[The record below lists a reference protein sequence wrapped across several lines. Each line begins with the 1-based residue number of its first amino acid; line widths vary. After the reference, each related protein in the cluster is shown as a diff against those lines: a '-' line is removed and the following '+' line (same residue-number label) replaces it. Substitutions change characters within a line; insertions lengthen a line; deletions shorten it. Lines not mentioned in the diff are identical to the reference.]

1 MAEIRYP
8 AFLSYSHRDQAVAEW
23 LHHELETYRV
33 PSRMVGRETPLGP
46 VPSRLTPIFK
56 DRDELS
62 AAGSLGDAI
71 TAALNR
77 ASALIVV
84 CSTASASSPWVNEE
98 VRAFKKLHG
107 HARIFAVI
115 VDGEP
120 GASRIAGRESEECFP
135 PAVRFAVDADGQL
148 TDTPAEPIAADL
160 REGGDGKRLAKLK
173 LIAGL
178 LGVGLDEIV
187 QREAQRRARR
197 LRYLVA
203 ASLAG
208 MTVTSGL
215 AITAVMARDEARE
228 QRNEAQHQRSEADSL
243 VEFMLTDLRKKLEP
257 VGRLDVMDT
266 VGRRALAYYADQD
279 PKKLDPNALGRR
291 SRALQLVAEVRNL
304 RGDSDGALAAFRQA
318 AATTGE
324 LLARNPNDGQRI
336 FDHAQSVFWVG
347 YIAWQRGDLKTGRQY
362 FGQYLAKAQQLAR
375 MDPENDAWNGEVGYA
390 NQSLG
395 ILELDDNQPAKA
407 LQLFNNG
414 EGVWARLTQ
423 RAKDRRE
430 PSYNRAQMLAW
441 RADAERRLLD
451 PKSAISDR
459 QREAAIYRELLAA
472 DPADNK
478 AKEGL
483 AVAELRTAQLRLEMG
498 LPREAVDAARVGFDE
513 AQALQSRD
521 PSNRLWQEIG
531 VKAANTAAE
540 AKMMTGD
547 WVGARHANLLALAN
561 AQKLVAVDRTVPE
574 WRTDCLLPARWMEIA
589 ISVADGQRIVA
600 RELIERFRR
609 DFHWDDTTKSADE
622 RFAWV
627 MVDTLDGIARRAS
640 GDQAGARASFQRAAL
655 YLPRSDRLMD
665 ARLLGAARYLQR
677 TTRVTGLPASAPA
690 MAGRVQYN
698 VGALLSSSGG

>member
-1 MAEIRYP
+1 MAEVSYP

-33 PSRMVGRETPLGP
+33 PSHMVGRETPLGP
-46 VPSRLTPIFK
+46 IPARLTPIFK
-56 DRDELS
+56 DREELS

-71 TAALNR
+71 TAALSR

-84 CSTASASSPWVNEE
+84 CSIASATSPWVNEE
-98 VRAFKKLHG
+98 VRAFKLRHG
-107 HARIFAVI
+107 HARILAVI

-120 GASRIAGRESEECFP
+120 GASRIPGREAEECFP
-135 PAVRFAVDADGQL
+135 PAVRFAVGEDGQL
-148 TDTPAEPIAADL
+148 TDVPAEPIAADL
-160 REGGDGKRLAKLK
+160 RPGGDGKRLAKLK
-173 LIAGL
+173 LVAGL

-197 LRYLVA
+197 VRYLVA

-228 QRNEAQHQRSEADSL
+228 QRNEAQQQRAQADGL

-266 VGRRALAYYADQD
+266 VGRRALTYYAAQN
-279 PKKLDPNALGRR
+279 PATLDPDALGRR

-304 RGDSDGALAAFRQA
+304 RGDSEGALVAFRQA
-318 AATTGE
+318 AGTTGE
-324 LLARNPNDGQRI
+324 LLARRPNDGQRI

-347 YIAWQRGDLKTGRQY
+347 YIAWQRGDLKTGREF
-362 FGQYLAKAQQLAR
+362 FGQYLARAQQLAR
-375 MDPENDAWNGEVGYA
+375 LDPENDAWNGEVGYA

-407 LQLFNNG
+407 LELFNNG

-423 RAKDRRE
+423 RARDKRE

-451 PKSAISDR
+451 HKSALADR
-459 QREAAIYRELLAA
+459 QAESTIYRTLLAA

-483 AVAELRTAQLRLEMG
+483 AVAELRTAQLKLEIG
-498 LPREAVDAARVGFDE
+498 LPQDAVVAAGKGLDE
-513 AQALQSRD
+513 AKSLQARD

-531 VKAANTAAE
+531 VKAANAAAE

-547 WVGARHANLLALAN
+547 WAGAEDANSLALAN
-561 AQKLVAVDRTVPE
+561 ARKLVATDRTVAE
-574 WRTDCLLPARWMEIA
+574 WKTDCLLPARWMEIA
-589 ISVADGQRIVA
+589 IRVADGQSSAA
-600 RELIERFRR
+600 RDLITQFRR
-609 DFHWDDTTKSADE
+609 DFRWNEATKSADE

-627 MVDTLDGIARRAS
+627 MVETLDGIGRRAA
-640 GDQAGARASFQRAAL
+640 GDEPGARASFQRAAL
-655 YLPRSDRLMD
+655 HLPKSDGLMD

-677 TTRVTGLPASAPA
+677 TAKITGLPASAPA